1 MLKSHTHFLST
12 FATICF
18 VSFCFFFFT
27 KRNPCL
33 LQLRYVISQMLIS
46 KAVKVAQPH
55 QPAPFY
61 NVFIPLFSKYF
72 QSAFLYFSYSLLLR
86 CNLQRYSW
94 LGESLGGWNKAVVV
108 IAGFI
113 YLLLSAAIQ
122 YIYNSPTLHFK
133 RETIRHSAHALF
145 LPPLLPGLSKAISS
159 GMQCKLALSNKH
171 FWAVAVVEAI
181 LYWKHSTINS
191 PKLFAQAL
199 CKNITR

>member
-1 MLKSHTHFLST
+1 MQL
-12 FATICF
+12 AE
-18 VSFCFFFFT
+18 V
-27 KRNPCL
+27 L
-33 LQLRYVISQMLIS
+33 LTGGLT
-46 KAVKVAQPH
+46 
-55 QPAPFY
+55 
-61 NVFIPLFSKYF
+61 
-72 QSAFLYFSYSLLLR
+72 
-86 CNLQRYSW
+86 
-94 LGESLGGWNKAVVV
+94 GGWNKAVVV

-133 RETIRHSAHALF
+133 RETIQHSAHALF

-171 FWAVAVVEAI
+171 FWAVALVEAI